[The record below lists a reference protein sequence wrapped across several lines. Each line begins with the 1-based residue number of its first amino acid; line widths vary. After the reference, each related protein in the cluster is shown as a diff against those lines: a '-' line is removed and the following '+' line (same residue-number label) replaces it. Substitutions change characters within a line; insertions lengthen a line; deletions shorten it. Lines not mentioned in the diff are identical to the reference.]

1 MDSWPTKLTESKGE
15 MYPMIYQELA
25 CIGGIAI
32 DRELEMFPQNMK
44 NAPQREVLNV
54 MMEESGGF
62 LTGRVENNQR
72 VHVPNDIPRADM
84 HSWHGH

>member
-1 MDSWPTKLTESKGE
+1 MDSWPTKLTESKGN

-32 DRELEMFPQNMK
+32 DRELKMFSQNMK

-54 MMEESGGF
+54 IMGEPGGF
-62 LTGRVENNQR
+62 LFNRVEA
-72 VHVPNDIPRADM
+72 I
-84 HSWHGH
+84 

>member
-1 MDSWPTKLTESKGE
+1 
-15 MYPMIYQELA
+15 MYPMIYQELV

-32 DRELEMFPQNMK
+32 DRELEMFPQDMT

-54 MMEESGGF
+54 MMGEPGGF
-62 LTGRVENNQR
+62 LANKVDRIQGRDVA
-72 VHVPNDIPRADM
+72 NDIPRADM